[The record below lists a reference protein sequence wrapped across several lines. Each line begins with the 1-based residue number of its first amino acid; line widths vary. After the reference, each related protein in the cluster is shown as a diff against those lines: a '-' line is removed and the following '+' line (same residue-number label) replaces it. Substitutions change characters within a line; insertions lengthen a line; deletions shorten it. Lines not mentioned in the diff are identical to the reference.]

1 MSSHRQAQQQGDEGS
16 DTFLGSLFDSATSSV
31 QDLMGNSAVAE
42 TLSMAGAASIG
53 SNTLASMPAGGEEDE
68 NTSAARQELM
78 AKLQVGEGDK
88 LVDGKAMVSQEQ
100 FDHMLKTYADIRSG
114 DSNIKVST
122 LGMSDKEAEEFRNGT
137 LDTMTTMMQTEAGR
151 ELLGTLGNQ
160 TMRDEHD
167 KREIIISNGLRS
179 YETKNDGLGNET
191 QHTIGNRA
199 VARNQDAAHIEGMG
213 TGSAVFLTN
222 EDRELKTM
230 DGTGSV
236 HMPKDAVMFHEMTH
250 ALHNLEGTRDK
261 GYAGEGAHPDDDR
274 MENQMQSGLGEE
286 YATLGLGEY
295 EGGWFTENNYREQRR
310 AQGAD
315 AEKYAHRDRWTMRG
329 DRSAPDTTNGVEYG
343 EGGWPTID

>member
-1 MSSHRQAQQQGDEGS
+1 MSSHRQAQQLSDEG
-16 DTFLGSLFDSATSSV
+16 TGFFGGLFDSATRSV

-42 TLSMAGAASIG
+42 TLGMAGAASSG
-53 SNTLASMPAGGEEDE
+53 SNTLGSMPAGGEEDE
-68 NTSAARQELM
+68 NMVAARQELM
-78 AKLQVGEGDK
+78 AKLQVGDGDK

-100 FDHMLKTYADIRSG
+100 FDHMLQTYADIRSG
-114 DSNIKVST
+114 ESNIQIST
-122 LGMSDKEAEEFRNGT
+122 LGMDDEEAEAFRSGT

-151 ELLGTLGNQ
+151 ELLSTLGNQ
-160 TMRDEHD
+160 SMRDEHD
-167 KREIIISNGLRS
+167 KREIILSNGLRS

-222 EDRELKTM
+222 EDRELQTM
-230 DGTGSV
+230 DGTGST
-236 HMPKDAVMFHEMTH
+236 HMPKDAVMFHELTH

-261 GYAGEGAHPDDDR
+261 GYAGDGAHPDDER

-286 YATLGLGEY
+286 YATIGLGEY
-295 EGGWFTENNYREQRR
+295 EGGWFTENNYRAQRR

-329 DRSAPDTTNGVEYG
+329 ERSAPDTANGVEYG
-343 EGGWPTID
+343 EGGWPTVN